1 MWKNAK
7 TGLMLGAFAAVI
19 SLGTVGSAY
28 AAVQAESVAD
38 QGNQYVDQ
46 QKEGIVRFHF
56 KREKGNSELLALLKL
71 DAVQLREQL
80 KAGKS
85 LAEIAAAQGV
95 SKDAVIALLTAKHE
109 EKLAQAVK
117 AGKLTQKQ
125 AEKRKETFASFVKQ
139 RVEQKFDY
147 TKRATTKPAS

>member
-7 TGLMLGAFAAVI
+7 TGLMLGALAAVI

-38 QGNQYVDQ
+38 QGNQHVDQ
-46 QKEGIVRFHF
+46 QKEGIVRFHT

-71 DAVQLREQL
+71 DADQLRKEM

-95 SKDAVIALLTAKHE
+95 SKDAVITMLTKQKE
-109 EKLAQAVK
+109 QKLAEAVK

-125 AEKRKETFASFVKQ
+125 AEKRIETFASFVKQ
-139 RVEQKFDY
+139 RVEQKSAP
-147 TKRATTKPAS
+147 TKRAATKPAS